1 MCLFYNTTAT
11 DSPMN
16 SYILTSAESE
26 QQSEEGADTDQ
37 LRRRRLAREV
47 FAAIRYFR
55 GKLMATEKGKQ

>member
-1 MCLFYNTTAT
+1 
-11 DSPMN
+11 MN